1 MPPKRMTANPA
12 KPLRY
17 RPGKPIAP
25 EESDSEESEDSEAE
39 GSEEDP
45 RQPSKK
51 AAAEAPAKVST
62 ALRKVDLSKRFEEG
76 RKEEEQRAAEEA
88 RKRAEEESSEY
99 STANED
105 EEEEEEEEESEE
117 EEEEVPKRVLLRPTF
132 IPKGKRGVVA
142 SPSLD
147 PEVEAKKKAEE
158 EARKKAE
165 AAALLEEHI
174 RRDAAAKAAG
184 RKGWDDDEDDGEGL
198 DDTDDLDPTAE
209 RAAWKLRELV
219 RVKRERE
226 ELEKIEKE
234 REEIERRRAMD
245 PELRKKEDMEYVKKQ
260 REEKMENRGK
270 MGFMQKYYHKGAFY
284 QDDSEILKKDYATT
298 AVEDEVKN
306 RDVLPKYM
314 QVRGDEV
321 GKRGRTRWTH
331 LTAEDTSMQNGG
343 SPWFDKNGI
352 NKRASGKLG
361 GMQDDERFQPD
372 DRKDRSGDGDH
383 RERAPKGRD
392 DRDRDPRDRRPPG
405 GPRGSRGSDS
415 GGGRYQD
422 RYVPGAGGSHRDRSR
437 SPYDRDRRDHG
448 RYNREWSEERHD
460 RDHDRGRGRERGRER
475 GRDRNGDGDT
485 DRDRKRPYSPPRQ
498 RGDDDGEK
506 RRRTEAR

>member
-1 MPPKRMTANPA
+1 MTANPM

-25 EESDSEESEDSEAE
+25 EESDSEESEGSESE
-39 GSEEDP
+39 GSEEEP
-45 RQPSKK
+45 QQPSKK
-51 AAAEAPAKVST
+51 ATSEAPAKVST
-62 ALRKVDLSKRFEEG
+62 ALRKVDLGKRFEEG
-76 RKEEEQRAAEEA
+76 RKEEEKRAAGEA
-88 RKRAEEESSEY
+88 KKSAEEESSEY
-99 STANED
+99 STA
-105 EEEEEEEEESEE
+105 EEEEEEESEE
-117 EEEEVPKRVLLRPTF
+117 EESEEEEEAPKRLLLRPTF
-132 IPKGKRGVVA
+132 IPKGKRGAVA
-142 SPSLD
+142 SSVPD

-174 RRDAAAKAAG
+174 RRDVAAKAAG
-184 RKGWDDDEDDGEGL
+184 RKGWDDDEDDEEGL
-198 DDTDDLDPTAE
+198 DDTDDLDPAAE

-245 PELRKKEDMEYVKKQ
+245 PELRKKEDMEYVKRQ
-260 REEKMENRGK
+260 HEEKMENRGK

-284 QDDSEILKKDYATT
+284 QDDSEILKKDYATA

-331 LTAEDTSMQNGG
+331 LAAEDTSMQNGG

-352 NKRASGKLG
+352 NKRASEKLG
-361 GMQDDERFQPD
+361 GMHDDERFQPD
-372 DRKDRSGDGDH
+372 DRKDRDGDGDR

-392 DRDRDPRDRRPPG
+392 DRGRDFGDRRPPE
-405 GPRGSRGSDS
+405 GPRGHRGGDSRE
-415 GGGRYQD
+415 GGYQD
-422 RYVPGAGGSHRDRSR
+422 RYVPGAGGSRRDRSR

-448 RYNREWSEERHD
+448 RYNRD
-460 RDHDRGRGRERGRER
+460 RDERYYRDRDMY
-475 GRDRNGDGDT
+475 RDRNGDRDT
-485 DRDRKRPYSPPRQ
+485 DRDRKRPHSPPR
-498 RGDDDGEK
+498 RRRDDDSEK
-506 RRRTEAR
+506 RRRTEVR